1 MTDGSRPDPDQ
12 DHAQW
17 TAVEEISELLHEERF
32 HEALP
37 LLRAVLE
44 ADRRNSYAFHLLGV
58 ALYEVGELEAAR
70 DAYRAC
76 VAIAPDHRGARVHLS
91 HCLRELGD
99 LRAAI
104 KEGLDALSRF
114 PDDGDAM
121 HAIGLAYLARGDG
134 VAAKRYLEAYL
145 ATGPEFEAATE
156 VRTLLAALDLELDK
170 PKNDPPS

>member
-1 MTDGSRPDPDQ
+1 M
-12 DHAQW
+12 
-17 TAVEEISELLHEERF
+17 LHEERF

-37 LLRAVLE
+37 LLRDVLKT
-44 ADRRNSYAFHLLGV
+44 DPKNPYAFHFLGV

-91 HCLRELGD
+91 HVLRELGD

-134 VAAKRYLEAYL
+134 VAAKKYLEAYL
-145 ATGPEFEAATE
+145 GTNPEFEAATE
-156 VRTLLAALDLELDK
+156 VKTLLAGLELELEK
-170 PKNDPPS
+170 PKGPPS